1 MHDVRG
7 LRVDSYPQPMEKNSM
22 TDQAGYYVIITDTWP
37 VCPGT
42 IKLGP
47 YRSRE
52 IAEDRAQREM
62 DQAAKAL
69 KNAMTN
75 LSYTI
80 TEEMDQ

>member
-1 MHDVRG
+1 
-7 LRVDSYPQPMEKNSM
+7 M
-22 TDQAGYYVIITDTWP
+22 TNQVGYYVIITDTCP
-37 VCPGT
+37 VWPGT
-42 IKLGP
+42 IKIGP

-62 DQAAKAL
+62 DKSAKAL

-80 TEEMDQ
+80 TEERINEKI

>member
-1 MHDVRG
+1 MT
-7 LRVDSYPQPMEKNSM
+7 EKL
-22 TDQAGYYVIITDTWP
+22 GYYVIITDTWP

-52 IAEDRAQREM
+52 IAEDRAQREI

-69 KNAMTN
+69 KNAMTA

-80 TEEMDQ
+80 VEETDQ